1 MEKDIETPLA
11 PEGMTYADFRIGTEF
26 RCAGAAW
33 RCTDTGTRTVV
44 AIRMDQVEIGS
55 ASGGL
60 RRLTRQ
66 EAEQDGWFTGPP
78 YAVAERVFDE
88 DDFPVCALMAPP
100 ECNDGTAL
108 PPDLSAAGAD
118 MLADE
123 LAQRLGIDSDRA
135 IHLAVISYLRRLDSG
150 DTLSQRIAHVQ
161 AEVRKAGIGPGRT
174 NHKGLMDEMWGEG

>member
-11 PEGMTYADFRIGTEF
+11 PEGMTHADFRIGTEF
-26 RCAGAAW
+26 RCAGAVW
-33 RCTDTGTRTVV
+33 RCTDIGTRTVV

-60 RRLTRQ
+60 RILTRQ

-88 DDFPVCALMAPP
+88 DDFPVCTLVAPP
-100 ECNDGTAL
+100 ECSDGTAL

-118 MLADE
+118 MLANE

-150 DTLSQRIAHVQ
+150 DTLSQRVAHAQVQ
-161 AEVRKAGIGPGRT
+161 ARKAGIGAGLT
-174 NHKGLMDEMWGEG
+174 DHKTLTDDMWGEA